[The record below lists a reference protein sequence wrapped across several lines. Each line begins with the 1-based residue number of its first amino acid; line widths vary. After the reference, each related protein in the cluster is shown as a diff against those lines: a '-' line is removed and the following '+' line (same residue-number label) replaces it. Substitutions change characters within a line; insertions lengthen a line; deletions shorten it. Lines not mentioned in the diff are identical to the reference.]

1 MIVLQENGL
10 FWLALARTAVEVVTM
25 KLTFTSSFG
34 TEINM
39 RIRIIKH

>member
-10 FWLALARTAVEVVTM
+10 HWLALARTTVEVVTM
-25 KLTFTSSFG
+25 KLTFTLSFG
-34 TEINM
+34 TEINI